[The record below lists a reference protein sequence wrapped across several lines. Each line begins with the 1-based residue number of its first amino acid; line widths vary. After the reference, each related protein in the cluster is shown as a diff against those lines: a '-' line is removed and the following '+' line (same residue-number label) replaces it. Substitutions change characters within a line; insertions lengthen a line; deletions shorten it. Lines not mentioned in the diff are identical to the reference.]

1 MLKLMEKYKKLP
13 LPLKASLWFLICG
26 VIQKGLAMVTTP
38 IFTRI
43 LTTAEYGEYSVF
55 NSWHN
60 ILTVFITLN
69 LTAGVYSQGL
79 VKFSEDR
86 EKFSSSLYGL
96 TLLLSAVAFVIYI
109 AGHKL
114 WNSLIGLSTIVMVCM
129 LVMTCVSTFFGFWS
143 AKQRVDY
150 KYKTL
155 IILTLSI
162 AVVRP
167 VSEIAAM
174 ILFPNAKVTARIIAI
189 TVIDILVYIWL
200 LFAQI
205 KKDAHLYDGFYW
217 KYALKFNIP
226 LVPHYLSQTVLSSSD
241 RIMIERMRSQSD
253 AGIYNLA
260 YSLSMMLLIVNTAVM
275 NTLSPWMY
283 QKIKDKKYDDMAKPA
298 YILLAVIGGVCLM
311 LIACAPEAVAIFAP
325 TEYSAAKWAVPPV
338 VMSVYFI
345 FMYDLIAKFAFY
357 FEKTKFVMVA
367 SVVCAAANIGLNGIF
382 IPIFGFIAAAYTT
395 LACYILYDI
404 CHYVF
409 MRIIAR
415 KYMEGNMV
423 YNPLILLGISVV
435 FVALG
440 FGIMAFYNL
449 HVIRYGIIATG
460 LIIMLIKRKAIIG
473 FFSKNK
479 SVGEAK

>member
-96 TLLLSAVAFVIYI
+96 TLLLSAVVFVIYI

-226 LVPHYLSQTVLSSSD
+226 LVPHYLSTRPFVPSAP
-241 RIMIERMRSQSD
+241 
-253 AGIYNLA
+253 AGPTGPCGPTSPWIPWGPCGPVKPMGPCGPVAPVAPTGPWGPVAPVAPVGPIGPTAPVAPVKPLGPRGPR
-260 YSLSMMLLIVNTAVM
+260 SMMKIR
-275 NTLSPWMY
+275 LS
-283 QKIKDKKYDDMAKPA
+283 
-298 YILLAVIGGVCLM
+298 L
-311 LIACAPEAVAIFAP
+311 
-325 TEYSAAKWAVPPV
+325 
-338 VMSVYFI
+338 
-345 FMYDLIAKFAFY
+345 
-357 FEKTKFVMVA
+357 
-367 SVVCAAANIGLNGIF
+367 
-382 IPIFGFIAAAYTT
+382 
-395 LACYILYDI
+395 
-404 CHYVF
+404 
-409 MRIIAR
+409 
-415 KYMEGNMV
+415 
-423 YNPLILLGISVV
+423 
-435 FVALG
+435 
-440 FGIMAFYNL
+440 
-449 HVIRYGIIATG
+449 
-460 LIIMLIKRKAIIG
+460 
-473 FFSKNK
+473 
-479 SVGEAK
+479 